1 MAKILIIDDDALIRE
16 TLKLALQ
23 HGGFEVATLEAP
35 ALTASVVKAQKPDA
49 IVLDLYMPEHNGLD
63 LCRALKKDPD
73 TAKIPI
79 LIFTGSSD
87 TVDVI
92 SGIQAGALEYVAKP
106 VDPRVL
112 IAKLR
117 AILKLPEPQP
127 KKS

>member
-1 MAKILIIDDDALIRE
+1 MAKILIIDDDDMIRE
-16 TLKLALQ
+16 TVKVALQ
-23 HGGFEVATLEAP
+23 HDGFEVSTLESP

-49 IVLDLYMPEHNGLD
+49 IVLDLYMPEHSGLD
-63 LCRALKKDPD
+63 LCRALNKDPE

-92 SGIQAGALEYVAKP
+92 SGIQAGALEYVTKP
-106 VDPRVL
+106 IDPRVL

-117 AILKLPEPQP
+117 AMLKMPED
-127 KKS
+127 KKK